1 MDMTSQLLETK
12 LAGGGKQREE
22 EESFGTG
29 RGGAHNYSGGA
40 GRAPPSADIG
50 YGVTAVGVV
59 AAAEV
64 PVHSRRA
71 ASEPTTPADGIGKRP
86 DVPAGVGPTV
96 NMYSGEA
103 RESYLAG
110 IAAHDGGSVRVCVCV
125 FFTFILDIKFVG
137 CTSRGHTGGRS
148 HRIFHPPS
156 FCGACLNF
164 SREKEAIPFP
174 RQP

>member
-12 LAGGGKQREE
+12 LAGGGQQREE

-110 IAAHDGGSVRVCVCV
+110 IAAHDGGSVRVCACVCV
-125 FFTFILDIKFVG
+125 CFLPIR
-137 CTSRGHTGGRS
+137 SGHQVRWMYQPGS
-148 HRIFHPPS
+148 HRRKITQD
-156 FCGACLNF
+156 F
-164 SREKEAIPFP
+164 SSTFFLRCVP
-174 RQP
+174 